1 MSAPDQIALHERILE
16 EATRL
21 FVSYGYHG
29 ISMREIAEAVG
40 VSKAGL
46 YYHFKDKEDL
56 FLAILAANLD
66 AIQRI
71 VQETRQ
77 ERTTRERIGRMVR
90 GLFAQTPEQRAIIR
104 LATQEIAY
112 VGQAARATFG
122 RIYQEKFI
130 GQIEAMLS
138 DGIARGELRELDAR
152 LATWLLL
159 GMLYPFFNPEH
170 EREDGPRET
179 AISLI
184 LTTFFDGLS
193 RAYLF
198 TSLVTIV
205 NGNRTVPSW

>member
-1 MSAPDQIALHERILE
+1 MTAPDQIALHERILE

-21 FVSYGYHG
+21 FVSHGYHG

-71 VQETRQ
+71 VQESRQ
-77 ERTTRERIGRMVR
+77 ERTTRKRIERMVR

-104 LATQEIAY
+104 LATQEIAH

-122 RIYQEKFI
+122 SIYQEKFI

-152 LATWLLL
+152 LGTWLLL
-159 GMLYPFFNPEH
+159 GMLYPFFNPAH

-179 AISLI
+179 AITLI

-193 RAYLF
+193 RA
-198 TSLVTIV
+198 
-205 NGNRTVPSW
+205 

>member
-1 MSAPDQIALHERILE
+1 MTAPDQIALHERILE

-21 FVSYGYHG
+21 FVSHGYHG

-56 FLAILAANLD
+56 FLAILASNLD

-71 VQETRQ
+71 VQEAHQ
-77 ERTTRERIGRMVR
+77 ERTTRERIERMVR

-104 LATQEIAY
+104 LATQEIAH

-122 RIYQEKFI
+122 HIYQEKFI

-159 GMLYPFFNPEH
+159 GMLYPFFNPAH

-179 AISLI
+179 AITLI

-193 RAYLF
+193 RA
-198 TSLVTIV
+198 
-205 NGNRTVPSW
+205 

>member
-1 MSAPDQIALHERILE
+1 MTAPDQIALHERILE

-71 VQETRQ
+71 VQESRQ
-77 ERTTRERIGRMVR
+77 ERTTRKRIERMVR

-104 LATQEIAY
+104 LATQEIAH

-130 GQIEAMLS
+130 GQIETMLS
-138 DGIARGELRELDAR
+138 DGVARGELRDLDTR

-159 GMLYPFFNPEH
+159 GMLYPFFNPAH

-179 AISLI
+179 AITLI

-193 RAYLF
+193 RA
-198 TSLVTIV
+198 
-205 NGNRTVPSW
+205 

>member
-1 MSAPDQIALHERILE
+1 MTAPDQIALHERILE

-21 FVSYGYHG
+21 FVSHGYHG

-71 VQETRQ
+71 VQESRQ
-77 ERTTRERIGRMVR
+77 ERTTRKRIERMVR

-104 LATQEIAY
+104 LATQEIAH

-122 RIYQEKFI
+122 PIYQEKFI

-152 LATWLLL
+152 LGTWLLL
-159 GMLYPFFNPEH
+159 GMLYPFFNPAH

-179 AISLI
+179 AITLI

-193 RAYLF
+193 RA
-198 TSLVTIV
+198 
-205 NGNRTVPSW
+205 

>member
-1 MSAPDQIALHERILE
+1 MTAPDQIALHERILE

-21 FVSYGYHG
+21 FVSHGYHG

-46 YYHFKDKEDL
+46 YYHFRDKEDL

-71 VQETRQ
+71 VQEAHQ
-77 ERTTRERIGRMVR
+77 ERTTRERIARMVR

-104 LATQEIAY
+104 LATPEIAH

-138 DGIARGELRELDAR
+138 DGVARGELRDLDTR

-159 GMLYPFFNPEH
+159 GMLYPFFNPAH
-170 EREDGPRET
+170 EREGGPRET
-179 AISLI
+179 AITLI

-193 RAYLF
+193 CA
-198 TSLVTIV
+198 
-205 NGNRTVPSW
+205 

>member
-1 MSAPDQIALHERILE
+1 MTASDQVALHERILE
-16 EATRL
+16 NATRL

-29 ISMREIAEAVG
+29 ISMREIAGAVG

-66 AIQRI
+66 AIQLI
-71 VQETRQ
+71 VQEARQ
-77 ERTTRERIGRMVR
+77 ERTTRERIGHMVR

-104 LATQEIAY
+104 LATQEIAH

-130 GQIEAMLS
+130 EQIEAMLS
-138 DGIARGELRELDAR
+138 DGIARGELRDLDAR

-159 GMLYPFFNPEH
+159 GMLYPFFNPAH
-170 EREDGPRET
+170 EREGGPRET
-179 AISLI
+179 AITLI

-193 RAYLF
+193 CA
-198 TSLVTIV
+198 
-205 NGNRTVPSW
+205 